1 MEPQLAAIR
10 NLLKQ
15 QVCNLSFIFRI
26 KNCPSRS
33 ELEIMLKRNIDREPK
48 QCYVDQKTHP
58 QYRQAASKFTFLFN
72 ATSPLKPSGKISIH
86 KVNHLEIGKK
96 AVLMS
101 CLTHLSFFKFSNN
114 FLYFY
119 FMHKIPFTYFTV
131 FRPLIRIVS
140 PIAQYRVLSPSSN
153 CPPHSTKH

>member
-1 MEPQLAAIR
+1 
-10 NLLKQ
+10 
-15 QVCNLSFIFRI
+15 
-26 KNCPSRS
+26 
-33 ELEIMLKRNIDREPK
+33 MLKRNIDREPK

-96 AVLMS
+96 AVF
-101 CLTHLSFFKFSNN
+101 LSVSPSFKYSHIFS
-114 FLYFY
+114 F
-119 FMHKIPFTYFTV
+119 FMHKTSFTYFLV

-153 CPPHSTKH
+153 CPPHSRHWGLFNSSTLCKFPVMSPPPHRPVNTILKV